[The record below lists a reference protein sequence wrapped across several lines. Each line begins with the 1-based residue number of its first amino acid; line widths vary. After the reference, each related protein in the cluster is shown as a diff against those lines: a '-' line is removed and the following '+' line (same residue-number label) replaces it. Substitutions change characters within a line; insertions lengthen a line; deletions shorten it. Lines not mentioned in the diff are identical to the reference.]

1 MADHLGGCMF
11 GLVVHF
17 ELRAGLADAF
27 DALVAE
33 TLESIRVSEPGTLI
47 YAVHRSADAE
57 HLRVFYELYRDRDAF
72 DEHERQGHTAR
83 FLAEREQFLAAPP
96 RVEFV
101 TLLSGVGVAGGS

>member
-1 MADHLGGCMF
+1 MF

-17 ELRAGLADAF
+17 ELRAGLEDAF

-33 TLESIRVSEPGTLI
+33 TLEGIRAGEPSTLV
-47 YAVHRSADAE
+47 YAVHSSTDAAQV
-57 HLRVFYELYRDRDAF
+57 RVFYELYRDRESF
-72 DEHERQGHTAR
+72 EEHERQGHTAR
-83 FLAEREQFLAAPP
+83 FLAERDQFLAAPP

>member
-1 MADHLGGCMF
+1 MWGQKERPYGAGRGRRASAARRPISGRRPLLIALQRLG
-11 GLVVHF
+11 
-17 ELRAGLADAF
+17 DK
-27 DALVAE
+27 
-33 TLESIRVSEPGTLI
+33 
-47 YAVHRSADAE
+47 
-57 HLRVFYELYRDRDAF
+57 HLRVFYELYRDRAAF

>member
-1 MADHLGGCMF
+1 MF

-17 ELRAGLADAF
+17 ELREGLADAF
-27 DALVAE
+27 DGLVAE
-33 TLESIRVSEPGTLI
+33 TLEGIRASEPGTVV
-47 YAVHRSADAE
+47 YAVHRSSKDE
-57 HLRVFYELYRDRDAF
+57 HVRVFYELYRDRAAF

-101 TLLSGVGVAGGS
+101 TLLSGVGVDGGS